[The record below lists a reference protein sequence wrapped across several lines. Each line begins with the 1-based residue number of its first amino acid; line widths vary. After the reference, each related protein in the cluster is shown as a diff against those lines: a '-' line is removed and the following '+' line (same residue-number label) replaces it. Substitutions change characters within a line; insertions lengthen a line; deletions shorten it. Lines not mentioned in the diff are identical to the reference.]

1 MSDPDCIRERF
12 IFDEIKTII
21 DTKIYKFLFILM
33 KNIFLKNEYSTT
45 KSMEA
50 SENLNIWINEI
61 NEKLLKNKNTISNEY
76 TKENLINILKFV
88 KTQNKIF
95 AAEILENILI
105 IIFSYAFQ
113 THKENTFGKYIF
125 NNMQRLKDK
134 KNEDFAN
141 WFIPEKFNQDQFDD
155 IKNINSIKQLLENDI
170 YITDDNYLTE
180 FQKRNTL
187 YYFLLELHKEKYSNK
202 KYKTQKK
209 ILSYMNGER
218 IDDYVEEINN
228 NENADT
234 KTKLD
239 IEGTKS
245 YYTTIYDNHYFN
257 EELGKDIKFP
267 VSITRAFFISVY
279 IYYQNKHSPL
289 MKYIKKSK
297 DEENNQNDDLAIIP
311 FEYDLTGAIIESQ
324 FSGIIMAPTRIEP
337 RISELIL
344 VQNILKEKGFLEL
357 SKVFLFNKNIKLV
370 DFHQSAIKSNQIE
383 SLNNGLGIF
392 DNFTVEELNISYNY
406 IKDDC
411 EEFLSKILSHL
422 KGLKTINLSTNDLK
436 NGIAPFLIT
445 LKNLYRKKKI
455 KLENLI
461 LNKCLLDDV
470 AFYHLGE
477 LLKSKYCKL
486 KNLYLNMNLIPSNI
500 DFLKKL
506 KKNKSLTEIYLN
518 KSNIGNTN
526 IDTTMRIISNTNIEF
541 LYLYKNRFNDFD
553 DCIRMLYR
561 TKLVLA
567 KEEKEKGEKI
577 IRDDSS
583 LYNLDL
589 SNNDYCGK
597 NIEQVKLL
605 ERIVEETTLY
615 CIDISH
621 ILYGNDP
628 NRILNSAEKTDFQ
641 NYVIEF
647 KNNLDSKKKEY
658 IQTVEEI
665 HIHEIDYEKL
675 NEFKKEEFYDK
686 IEKEIA
692 DIIKEEN
699 SKYPIYLRERARK
712 LLIDKRELFDKDKK
726 LSYREMKEK
735 EQNLAKYMELKRS
748 LNNLIKLKEKK
759 SKKKL
764 ILI

>member
-1 MSDPDCIRERF
+1 MSDKDSYNEGF
-12 IFDEIKTII
+12 IFDDIKPII
-21 DTKIYKFLFILM
+21 DIRIYKFLFILM
-33 KNIFLKNEYSTT
+33 KNIFLKNDYSTT

-50 SENLNIWINEI
+50 SDSLSIWINEI
-61 NEKLLKNKNTISNEY
+61 NSKLLKNKNKISKEY

-88 KTQNKIF
+88 KMQNKIF

-105 IIFSYAFQ
+105 VIFSYAFE

-134 KNEDFAN
+134 KNDDFAN
-141 WFIPEKFNQDQFDD
+141 WFKPEKFNQEQFTDLKD
-155 IKNINSIKQLLENDI
+155 VNSIKDLLENDVFI
-170 YITDDNYLTE
+170 NNKNYLSE
-180 FQKRNTL
+180 YQKRNTL
-187 YYFLLELHKEKYSNK
+187 YNFLLELHLEKYSNI
-202 KYKTQKK
+202 KYKTLKN
-209 ILSYMNGER
+209 ILSYINGEKR
-218 IDDYVEEINN
+218 EYYKINN
-228 NENADT
+228 NENENS
-234 KTKLD
+234 KTVLD
-239 IEGTKS
+239 ENSINS
-245 YYTTIYDNHYFN
+245 YYTTIYDANYFN
-257 EELGKDIKFP
+257 EELGRDFKYPI
-267 VSITRAFFISVY
+267 SIARAFFISVY

-297 DEENNQNDDLAIIP
+297 DEEDKKKEDLAIIP
-311 FEYDLTGAIIESQ
+311 FEYDLSGGIIESQ
-324 FSGIIMAPTRIEP
+324 FSGIIMAPLRIEP

-357 SKVFLFNKNIKLV
+357 SKVFLFNKNVKIV

-392 DNFTVEELNISYNY
+392 DNFTVEELNLSYNY
-406 IKDDC
+406 MKDDC
-411 EEFLSKILSHL
+411 EKFLPKILSHL
-422 KGLKTINLSTNDLK
+422 KGLKTINFSTNDLK

-470 AFYHLGE
+470 SFYQLGE

-486 KNLYLNMNLIPSNI
+486 KNLYLNMNYIPSNVN
-500 DFLKKL
+500 FLKKL

-518 KSNIGNTN
+518 KSNIGNN
-526 IDTTMRIISNTNIEF
+526 DIDTTLRIISNTNIEF
-541 LYLYKNRFNDFD
+541 LYLYKNRFTDFE
-553 DCIRMLYR
+553 DCLRLLYR

-567 KEEKEKGEKI
+567 NEEKEKGEKI
-577 IRDDSS
+577 KRAESS

-589 SNNDYCGK
+589 SNNDYIYK
-597 NIEQVKLL
+597 NIDQIKLL
-605 ERIVEETTLY
+605 QKIIDETTLY

-628 NRILNSAEKTDFQ
+628 NRILNSDNKTDFQ
-641 NYVIEF
+641 KYVMEF
-647 KNNLDSKKKEY
+647 KSKLDEKKKDY
-658 IQTVEEI
+658 IQAIEEI
-665 HIHEIDYEKL
+665 HIREIDYEKL

-686 IEKEIA
+686 IENEIS
-692 DIIKEEN
+692 DIIKDEN
-699 SKYPIYLRERARK
+699 SKYPIFLMEKARK
-712 LLIDKRELFDKDKK
+712 ILIEKRELFDKDKK
-726 LSYREMKEK
+726 LNYKEMKEK
-735 EQNLAKYMELKRS
+735 EKHLAKYMELKRS
-748 LNNLIKLKEKK
+748 LDNLVKLKEKK